1 MAGVRPVSNG
11 WLVARRAVGR
21 FCTGSHPVSMR
32 AQLATGVVIFALS
45 AWVTVTSVSYVG
57 SRHLLSDTVLHIRN
71 LEQAF
76 ADLRSESQLSTKSFM
91 AQIDDLEAT
100 RKRQEDVIR
109 ELTQIRAAVE
119 SQLNSRERQLT
130 LLAEERDRAR
140 DQLGDLRQSMAGI
153 EDRLQT
159 VVAARTAL
167 QQHLDSAEQRLASAS
182 QQRDAERQVEVG
194 LRWHVARLESEVKDL
209 RSQRETA
216 QVWLK
221 DWVLGSTEALEQ
233 LFGETGVD
241 VETLIARADSSEM
254 GQGGPLQVA
263 APGPDAPGEK
273 LASLPQSDPMQTNI
287 QRLAALQKLARTLPL
302 SSPLDHFY
310 LTSPFGKRRD
320 PFTNQWAFH
329 AGLDFGAALGSKVL
343 ATAPGHV
350 IHAGP
355 AGPYGNM
362 VEIDHGMGIVTRYGH
377 LKSISVEVGDDVRF
391 RQPIGVIGNTGRSTA
406 LHLHYEIRVDDIAYD
421 PARFLNAGRFLVGI
435 FANSGGSPVEEV
447 ADTPSSG

>member
-1 MAGVRPVSNG
+1 MAGVRPLSNR
-11 WLVARRAVGR
+11 WLATRHAVVR
-21 FCTGSHPVSMR
+21 FCTGSHPVSIR
-32 AQLATGVVIFALS
+32 AQLATGAVIFALS
-45 AWVTVTSVSYVG
+45 AWVTVTSVSYIG

-71 LEQAF
+71 LEQAYT
-76 ADLRSESQLSTKSFM
+76 DLRSESQLSTKSFM
-91 AQIDDLEAT
+91 AQIDELEAT
-100 RKRQEDVIR
+100 RQRQEDAVR
-109 ELTQIRAAVE
+109 ELTETRAAVE
-119 SQLNSRERQLT
+119 RQLDSRERQLS

-140 DQLGDLRQSMAGI
+140 DQLGDLRQSLAGV
-153 EDRLQT
+153 EDRLET
-159 VVAARTAL
+159 VLAAHNDL
-167 QQHLDSAEQRLASAS
+167 QKHLDSAEQRLAAAS

-194 LRWHVARLESEVKDL
+194 LRWHLARLESEVKDL

-263 APGPDAPGEK
+263 APGPDGPADK
-273 LASLPQSDPMQTNI
+273 LAQLPRSDPMQTNI

-310 LTSPFGKRRD
+310 LTSPYGKRRD

-377 LKSISVEVGDDVRF
+377 LKSISVAVGDDVRF
-391 RQPIGVIGNTGRSTA
+391 RQPIGVIGSTGRSTA
-406 LHLHYEIRVDDIAYD
+406 LHLHYEIRVDDAAYD

-435 FANSGGSPVEEV
+435 FANSSGSPVEEV
-447 ADTPSSG
+447 ADMPSGG